1 MNRVSLIH
9 IIIGIGLT
17 IMVVTIGLSIPIL
30 VLAEDRGTLKID
42 TVLPS
47 GETSEGF
54 FSFGKQVGLTFNHSS
69 ICPSN
74 HCIVELDR
82 KAQQSMSLSGIT
94 SNSMDILG
102 TFRLIDNTSNGHFTP
117 LKQKLVEEMSIF
129 ISCPVND
136 IQEDLKKQT
145 TRYLCKT
152 DSGSVTRVFN
162 GTTYDYT
169 DISGIFDYPDA
180 RLILNATES

>member
-9 IIIGIGLT
+9 IIIGTGLT
-17 IMVVTIGLSIPIL
+17 IMVVTIELSIPIL
-30 VLAEDRGTLKID
+30 VLAEDRGTPKID
-42 TVLPS
+42 TVLPA
-47 GETSEGF
+47 GETSEGYF
-54 FSFGKQVGLTFNHSS
+54 TFGKQVGLTSNHSS

-74 HCIVELDR
+74 HCVAKLDR
-82 KAQQSMSLSGIT
+82 KAPQSMSLGGIT

-102 TFRLIDNTSNGHFTP
+102 TFRLVDNASNGHFTP

-136 IQEDLKKQT
+136 IQEDLKKHT

-152 DSGSVTRVFN
+152 DSGSITRVFN

-169 DISGIFDYPDA
+169 DISGRFDYPEA